1 MFSVGILTISDK
13 GSRGEREDLSGP
25 EIGRM
30 MTSLGARVES
40 SEIIPDEEE
49 TISQKLIEYADR
61 RHLDLILTSGG
72 TGLSPRDVTPEAT
85 RRILEKEIPG
95 MAEAM
100 RTAGMKI
107 TPMAMLSRAAAGIR
121 GKSLII
127 NLPGSPRAVRE
138 NLEVILPVLKHALE
152 KIQGDPS
159 DCAALRD
166 SIPENDPSSCGSIW
180 RGSSR

>member
-25 EIGRM
+25 EIARM
-30 MTSLGARVES
+30 VTSLPARVES

-49 TISQKLIEYADR
+49 TISQKLTEYADR
-61 RHLDLILTSGG
+61 RNLDLILTSGG

-95 MAEAM
+95 LAEAM
-100 RTAGMKI
+100 RTEGRKI
-107 TPMAMLSRAAAGIR
+107 TPLAMLSRAAAGIR
-121 GKSLII
+121 GRSLII

-166 SIPENDPSSCGSIW
+166 SIPVDDSSSCDPVGRS
-180 RGSSR
+180 RGG